1 MSLTHRLH
9 SIRHLAALAL
19 LAALPVSLQAAPMDG
34 PVQVTADNGRFEQ
47 DAGSGLY
54 SGNVELIQGKRKL
67 YADEMRLFTKNGDL
81 VRVEATGTPV
91 RMEEGEG
98 LNAHAENLVYDI
110 NARTLVLT
118 GDAYI
123 EHQGNTFEGAKVEY
137 SLDSKRVDASSEGD
151 KRVRL
156 VIPAENQTGGDDSGV
171 EDDAPSDSDN
181 DNDTQNEGANTAP
194 PEAEPNTP

>member
-1 MSLTHRLH
+1 VSLKHPLH
-9 SIRHLAALAL
+9 STRRLAALAL
-19 LAALPVSLQAAPMDG
+19 LAALPLGAQAAPMDG
-34 PVQVTADNGRFEQ
+34 PIQVTADSGRFEQ

-54 SGNVELIQGKRKL
+54 RGNVELIQGKRKMF
-67 YADEMRLFTKNGDL
+67 ADEMRLFTKNGDL
-81 VRVEATGTPV
+81 VRVEAAGSPV

-151 KRVRL
+151 QRVRL
-156 VIPAENQTGGDDSGV
+156 VIPAENQTRETSGDADATGGDSSNEKDTPSEDS
-171 EDDAPSDSDN
+171 
-181 DNDTQNEGANTAP
+181 NTASP
-194 PEAEPNTP
+194 DAEPSTP

>member
-1 MSLTHRLH
+1 MSLKHRLH
-9 SIRHLAALAL
+9 STHRLATLAL
-19 LAALPVSLQAAPMDG
+19 LAALPMGAHAAPMEG
-34 PVQVTADNGRFEQ
+34 PIQVTADSGRFEQ

-54 SGNVELIQGKRKL
+54 RGNVELIQGKRKL
-67 YADEMRLFTKNGDL
+67 FAHEMRLFTKNGDL
-81 VRVEATGTPV
+81 VRVEASGTPV

-110 NARTLVLT
+110 KARTLVLT

-151 KRVRL
+151 QRVRL
-156 VIPAENQTGGDDSGV
+156 VIPAENQTRDTRGDDSSNEKDTPSEGS
-171 EDDAPSDSDN
+171 DATSPD
-181 DNDTQNEGANTAP
+181 
-194 PEAEPNTP
+194 AEPNTP

>member
-1 MSLTHRLH
+1 MILKHRLL
-9 SIRHLAALAL
+9 STRRLATLAL
-19 LAALPVSLQAAPMDG
+19 LATLPLGAQAAPMEG
-34 PVQVTADNGRFEQ
+34 PIQVTADNGRFEQ

-67 YADEMRLFTKNGDL
+67 FADEMRMFTKNGDL

-98 LNAHAENLVYDI
+98 LNAHAQNLVYDI

-151 KRVRL
+151 QRVRL
-156 VIPAENQTGGDDSGV
+156 VIPAANQPGEASDETDT
-171 EDDAPSDSDN
+171 ASDSHGEQ
-181 DNDTQNEGANTAP
+181 DTPSEDSDTASP
-194 PEAEPNTP
+194 DAEPSTP

>member
-1 MSLTHRLH
+1 ME
-9 SIRHLAALAL
+9 
-19 LAALPVSLQAAPMDG
+19 G
-34 PVQVTADNGRFEQ
+34 PIQVTADNGRFEQ

-67 YADEMRLFTKNGDL
+67 FADEMRMFTKNGDL

-98 LNAHAENLVYDI
+98 LNAHAQNLVYDI

-151 KRVRL
+151 QRVRL
-156 VIPAENQTGGDDSGV
+156 VIPAANQPGEAS
-171 EDDAPSDSDN
+171 EDASDNEQNTPSEDSD
-181 DNDTQNEGANTAP
+181 TASP
-194 PEAEPNTP
+194 DAEPSTP

>member
-1 MSLTHRLH
+1 MNLKHRLH
-9 SIRHLAALAL
+9 STCNFAVLAL
-19 LAALPVSLQAAPMDG
+19 LIAFPLGVQAAPMEG
-34 PVQVTADNGRFEQ
+34 TIQVTADNGRFEQ
-47 DAGSGLY
+47 SAGSGVY

-67 YADEMRLFTKNGDL
+67 FADEMRMFTQNSEL

-98 LNAHAENLVYDI
+98 LNAHAENLVYNI
-110 NARTLVLT
+110 KARTLVLT

-151 KRVRL
+151 QRVRL
-156 VIPAENQTGGDDSGV
+156 VIPAENQTTNAPVDANIEANSGN
-171 EDDAPSDSDN
+171 P
-181 DNDTQNEGANTAP
+181 NDTQSEGSDSASP
-194 PEAEPNTP
+194 KAEPNTP

>member
-1 MSLTHRLH
+1 VSLKHRLH
-9 SIRHLAALAL
+9 STHRLAILAL
-19 LAALPVSLQAAPMDG
+19 LAALPMGAHAAPMEG
-34 PVQVTADNGRFEQ
+34 PIQVTADSGRFEQ

-54 SGNVELIQGKRKL
+54 RGNVELIQGKRKL
-67 YADEMRLFTKNGDL
+67 FADEMRLFTKNGDL
-81 VRVEATGTPV
+81 VRVEASGTPV

-110 NARTLVLT
+110 KARTLVLT

-151 KRVRL
+151 QRVRL
-156 VIPAENQTGGDDSGV
+156 VIPAENQTRETSGDADTTGGDSSNEKDTPSEDS
-171 EDDAPSDSDN
+171 
-181 DNDTQNEGANTAP
+181 NTASP
-194 PEAEPNTP
+194 DAEPSTP

>member
-1 MSLTHRLH
+1 MSLKHRLH
-9 SIRHLAALAL
+9 STHRLAALAL
-19 LAALPVSLQAAPMDG
+19 LATLPLGVQAAPMEG
-34 PVQVTADNGRFEQ
+34 PIQVTADSGRFEQ

-54 SGNVELIQGKRKL
+54 RGNVELIQGKRKL
-67 YADEMRLFTKNGDL
+67 FADEMRLFTKNGDL
-81 VRVEATGTPV
+81 VRVEATGSPV

-151 KRVRL
+151 QRVRL
-156 VIPAENQTGGDDSGV
+156 VIPAENQTNATRTD
-171 EDDAPSDSDN
+171 DDAAGDEDTSNS
-181 DNDTQNEGANTAP
+181 NDTPGDGNDTASP
-194 PEAEPNTP
+194 DAEPSTP

>member
-1 MSLTHRLH
+1 MSLKHRLL
-9 SIRHLAALAL
+9 STRRLATLAL
-19 LAALPVSLQAAPMDG
+19 LATLPLGAQAAPMEG
-34 PVQVTADNGRFEQ
+34 PIQVTADNGRFEQ

-67 YADEMRLFTKNGDL
+67 FADEMRMFTKNGDL
-81 VRVEATGTPV
+81 VRVEATGSPV

-98 LNAHAENLVYDI
+98 LNAHAQNLVYDI

-151 KRVRL
+151 QRVRL
-156 VIPAENQTGGDDSGV
+156 VIPAANQPGEAS
-171 EDDAPSDSDN
+171 EDASDNEQNTPSEDSD
-181 DNDTQNEGANTAP
+181 TASP
-194 PEAEPNTP
+194 DAEPSTP

>member
-1 MSLTHRLH
+1 MSLKHRLR
-9 SIRHLAALAL
+9 STRRLAMLAL
-19 LAALPVSLQAAPMDG
+19 LATLPLGTQAAPMEG
-34 PVQVTADNGRFEQ
+34 PIQVTADNGRFEQ

-54 SGNVELIQGKRKL
+54 SGNVELIQGQRKL
-67 YADEMRLFTKNGDL
+67 FADEMRLFTKNGDL

-151 KRVRL
+151 QRVRL
-156 VIPAENQTGGDDSGV
+156 VIPAENQPGETS
-171 EDDAPSDSDN
+171 DDADDNSSDEIDTPSEGSD
-181 DNDTQNEGANTAP
+181 TASP
-194 PEAEPNTP
+194 DAEPNTP

>member
-1 MSLTHRLH
+1 MSLKHRLL
-9 SIRHLAALAL
+9 STRRLATLAL
-19 LAALPVSLQAAPMDG
+19 LATLPLGAQAAPMEG
-34 PVQVTADNGRFEQ
+34 PIQVTADNGRFEQ

-67 YADEMRLFTKNGDL
+67 FADEMRMFTKNGDL
-81 VRVEATGTPV
+81 VRVEATGSPV

-98 LNAHAENLVYDI
+98 LNAHAQNLVYDI

-156 VIPAENQTGGDDSGV
+156 VIPAANQPGEAS
-171 EDDAPSDSDN
+171 EDASDNEQNTPSEDSD
-181 DNDTQNEGANTAP
+181 TASP
-194 PEAEPNTP
+194 DAEPSTP

>member
-1 MSLTHRLH
+1 MSLKHRLH
-9 SIRHLAALAL
+9 STHRLAILAL
-19 LAALPVSLQAAPMDG
+19 LAALPMGAHAAPMEG
-34 PVQVTADNGRFEQ
+34 PIQVTADSGRFEQ

-54 SGNVELIQGKRKL
+54 RGNVELIQGKRKL
-67 YADEMRLFTKNGDL
+67 FADEMRLFTKNGDL
-81 VRVEATGTPV
+81 VRVEASGTPV

-110 NARTLVLT
+110 KARTLVLT

-151 KRVRL
+151 QRVRR
-156 VIPAENQTGGDDSGV
+156 VTPAENQTRETSGDADTTGGDSSNEKDTPSEDS
-171 EDDAPSDSDN
+171 
-181 DNDTQNEGANTAP
+181 NTASP
-194 PEAEPNTP
+194 DAEPSTP

>member
-1 MSLTHRLH
+1 MSLKHRLH
-9 SIRHLAALAL
+9 STHRLAILAL
-19 LAALPVSLQAAPMDG
+19 LAALPMGAYAAPMEG
-34 PVQVTADNGRFEQ
+34 PIQVTADSGRFEQ

-54 SGNVELIQGKRKL
+54 RGNVELIQGKRKL
-67 YADEMRLFTKNGDL
+67 FADEMRLFTKNGDL

-151 KRVRL
+151 QRVRL
-156 VIPAENQTGGDDSGV
+156 VIPAENQTRDTNDTDTDDDTS
-171 EDDAPSDSDN
+171 EDSDTPSP
-181 DNDTQNEGANTAP
+181 D
-194 PEAEPNTP
+194 AEPNTP